1 MSAARD
7 PTRESLS
14 AELGSSALSCP
25 FVARDIVR
33 EVDRERKDSV
43 HAAWVRFESGE
54 MTREQLEIILSH
66 NKETKRSIARTAGL
80 QRKSVAARF
89 EAWAAERRGASGER
103 PIAPSIEH
111 ALAPLANEPGG
122 DDDDGDLRRRLQQRA
137 SAIRQVDRR
146 RLRDPQFD
154 SWMTERLS

>member
-54 MTREQLEIILSH
+54 MTREQLEIILSIIVS
-66 NKETKRSIARTAGL
+66 RD
-80 QRKSVAARF
+80 F
-89 EAWAAERRGASGER
+89 
-103 PIAPSIEH
+103 
-111 ALAPLANEPGG
+111 
-122 DDDDGDLRRRLQQRA
+122 A
-137 SAIRQVDRR
+137 SAVYLGKTNCELAIF
-146 RLRDPQFD
+146 L
-154 SWMTERLS
+154 